1 MKNTAIVTVLGED
14 RSGIVAA
21 VSSLLA
27 EAGANIDD
35 ISQSILT
42 GIFTMTILVTLD
54 ESVMSFGDLQE
65 KLNACGEK
73 LGVQINLQKS
83 DVFRYMH
90 RI

>member
-1 MKNTAIVTVLGED
+1 MNDTAIVTVLGED
-14 RSGIVAA
+14 RTGIVAN
-21 VSSLLA
+21 VSRILA

-42 GIFTMTILVTLD
+42 GIFTMTILVTLHD
-54 ESVMSFGDLQE
+54 EVMPFVELQE
-65 KLNACGEK
+65 KLRACGEE

>member
-14 RSGIVAA
+14 HSGIVAS
-21 VSSLLA
+21 VSQILA
-27 EAGANIDD
+27 QAGANIDD

-42 GIFTMTILVTLD
+42 GIFTMTILVTLNED
-54 ESVMSFGDLQE
+54 VMKFADLQE
-65 KLNACGEK
+65 RLDECARE